1 MNIILKKSLAFV
13 LAVVMIVGLFPHALY
28 AGESDAGENTAPAT
42 LTPADTSDENMTL
55 SKTAVRTGEDTW
67 DVTLTVT
74 PKDHAVKPVPSEVIL
89 VLDHSASMRDNKI
102 NGKTRW
108 EILKNVLIEQ
118 DGLIESLDNLNA
130 RVTVMTFGDKNNVK
144 RLNNGEFYNLGTPDE
159 LEKIK
164 TDINAIPMPN
174 EDT

>member
-1 MNIILKKSLAFV
+1 MNIILKKSLALV

-28 AGESDAGENTAPAT
+28 AGEAETGENTAPAA
-42 LTPADTSDENMTL
+42 LTPADTADENMTL
-55 SKTAVRTGEDTW
+55 SKTAVRAGEDTW

-74 PKDHAVKPVPSEVIL
+74 PKDHAVKAVPSEVIL

-159 LEKIK
+159 LEK
-164 TDINAIPMPN
+164 NQSGH
-174 EDT
+174 

>member
-1 MNIILKKSLAFV
+1 MNIILKKSLALV

-28 AGESDAGENTAPAT
+28 AGEADAGENTVSAT
-42 LTPADTSDENMTL
+42 LTPADTADENMTL

-102 NGKTRW
+102 NGKNQVGN
-108 EILKNVLIEQ
+108 LKERI
-118 DGLIESLDNLNA
+118 DRTGRAD
-130 RVTVMTFGDKNNVK
+130 
-144 RLNNGEFYNLGTPDE
+144 
-159 LEKIK
+159 
-164 TDINAIPMPN
+164 
-174 EDT
+174 

>member
-1 MNIILKKSLAFV
+1 MNIILKKSLALV

-89 VLDHSASMRDNKI
+89 VLDHSWSMQNYNKW
-102 NGKTRW
+102 TT
-108 EILKNVLIEQ
+108 LKNVLMEP
-118 DGLIESLDNLNA
+118 DGYLN
-130 RVTVMTFGDKNNVK
+130 
-144 RLNNGEFYNLGTPDE
+144 P
-159 LEKIK
+159 
-164 TDINAIPMPN
+164 
-174 EDT
+174 